1 MPVGAISPDKGPAGG
16 ASNIG
21 VLVLK
26 ELRSDRRSAHPV
38 AALCAA
44 MCELY
49 ALLCHVAI
57 LLLCHDYL
65 PEYVCKN
72 IEFLS
77 ACGTIGSMRKEK
89 PKTSAHGVR
98 LRDEVWPLLRQVMR
112 HHGRAWM
119 ESFIIREHKKIEKLQ
134 QVDK

>member
-1 MPVGAISPDKGPAGG
+1 MVTADPLTLS
-16 ASNIG
+16 
-21 VLVLK
+21 
-26 ELRSDRRSAHPV
+26 LRFE
-38 AALCAA
+38 A

-49 ALLCHVAI
+49 AFLCHDAR

-72 IEFLS
+72 IAFLS
-77 ACGTIGSMRKEK
+77 VCGTIGSMRKEK